1 MQRFKDPSMTQSR
14 LIRTTAFGRRASCP
28 PRRPERRACPVET
41 PALIGEHL
49 AALREGDTP
58 SFQRPVRAL
67 IALAVVGVCLAR
79 WGEAAEPVAQE
90 ALPTAGPQAAEG
102 TYGGERLSL
111 NFQEVEVR
119 SVLQLIAD
127 FIGANLITSDS
138 VTGTM
143 TLRLEDVPWDQAL
156 DLILRTEGLSKREY
170 GNVLLIGPADELA
183 SQERTELEHLR
194 ELSELAPLTTEYIRV
209 RYANAAQMVAL
220 LGSGAGSVL
229 SERGAALVDE
239 RTNTVV
245 LTDTAERLAGFRAA
259 LAKLDIPVR
268 QVLIEGRI
276 VNVNRDYSERLGV
289 RWGGVGRD
297 VLTDGSEL
305 QYGGGSAASA
315 QTGEGREGD
324 SWVVDLTDS
333 APGATRVQVGL
344 AAVDYHLD
352 LELSAL
358 ASEGHAEIIARPQVV
373 TTDKQQATIES
384 GVEIPYQEASS
395 SGATSTSFKE
405 AVMQLEVIPHV
416 TPNERIIMDLVVK
429 QDTVGTLYNGVPSIN
444 TTKIITQVFIGNG
457 ETVVLGGIT
466 RSDRNASITKTPFF
480 GDLPFLGRLFRR
492 SIERDDEHELLIF
505 ITPTIVDEPP
515 PAPSGD
521 EVAATRLSDSA
532 TDPWREGILP
542 SLSAERRFASA
553 GDRSTR
559 AWRRVREGRMPS
571 LQRPSR
577 AGASSPPTG

>member
-1 MQRFKDPSMTQSR
+1 M
-14 LIRTTAFGRRASCP
+14 
-28 PRRPERRACPVET
+28 
-41 PALIGEHL
+41 
-49 AALREGDTP
+49 
-58 SFQRPVRAL
+58 
-67 IALAVVGVCLAR
+67 
-79 WGEAAEPVAQE
+79 
-90 ALPTAGPQAAEG
+90 
-102 TYGGERLSL
+102 
-111 NFQEVEVR
+111 R

-183 SQERTELEHLR
+183 SQERTELENLR
-194 ELSELAPLTTEYIRV
+194 ELSELAPLTTEYVRV

-245 LTDTAERLAGFRAA
+245 LTDTVERLAGFRAA
-259 LAKLDIPVR
+259 LANLDIPVR
-268 QVLIEGRI
+268 QVAIEGRI
-276 VNVNRDYSERLGV
+276 VNVNRDHSERLGI

-297 VLTDGSEL
+297 VLDDGSEL
-305 QYGGGSAASA
+305 QYGGAGAVTGSA
-315 QTGEGREGD
+315 GEGGESGN
-324 SWVVDLTDS
+324 WVVGLADTLPS
-333 APGATRVQVGL
+333 ATRVRVGL
-344 AAVDYHLD
+344 TAVDYRLD

-405 AVMQLEVIPHV
+405 AVMQLEVVPHV

-444 TTKIITQVFIGNG
+444 TTKIITQVFVGNG

-466 RSDRNASITKTPFF
+466 RTDRNASITKTPFF

-492 SIERDDEHELLIF
+492 SIERDDQHEMLIF
-505 ITPTIVDEPP
+505 ITPTVLGQP
-515 PAPSGD
+515 PAAPAAG
-521 EVAATRLSDSA
+521 EIAATS
-532 TDPWREGILP
+532 P
-542 SLSAERRFASA
+542 AS
-553 GDRSTR
+553 G
-559 AWRRVREGRMPS
+559 
-571 LQRPSR
+571 
-577 AGASSPPTG
+577 

>member
-1 MQRFKDPSMTQSR
+1 MTRPHMARDRSRAKRAVTLLQRARSR
-14 LIRTTAFGRRASCP
+14 SRTKG
-28 PRRPERRACPVET
+28 
-41 PALIGEHL
+41 AL
-49 AALREGDTP
+49 
-58 SFQRPVRAL
+58 
-67 IALAVVGVCLAR
+67 ALAVVCLAIGS
-79 WGEAAEPVAQE
+79 GEAGAATPSGEESGNAQGSPL
-90 ALPTAGPQAAEG
+90 ASAGKPEG
-102 TYGGERLSL
+102 SYAGERLSL

-127 FIGANLITSDS
+127 FIGANLVTSDS

-156 DLILRTEGLSKREY
+156 DLILRTEGLAKREY

-183 SQERTELEHLR
+183 SQERTELENLR
-194 ELSELAPLTTEYIRV
+194 ELSELKPLTTEYVRV

-229 SERGAALVDE
+229 SNRGAALVDE

-276 VNVNRDYSERLGV
+276 VNVNRDHSARLGI
-289 RWGGVGRD
+289 RWGGVGRE
-297 VLTDGSEL
+297 VLEDGRDL
-305 QYGGGSAASA
+305 QYGGVGATQDS
-315 QTGEGREGD
+315 TGDVGREGN
-324 SWVVDLTDS
+324 WVVNLAETS
-333 APGATRVQVGL
+333 PAATRVRVGL

-466 RSDRNASITKTPFF
+466 RKGRNASITKTPFF

-492 SIERDDEHELLIF
+492 SLERDDEHELLIF
-505 ITPTIVDEPP
+505 ITPRVVDEPP
-515 PAPSGD
+515 TAPPASD
-521 EVAATRLSDSA
+521 LAAH
-532 TDPWREGILP
+532 LP
-542 SLSAERRFASA
+542 NR
-553 GDRSTR
+553 
-559 AWRRVREGRMPS
+559 
-571 LQRPSR
+571 
-577 AGASSPPTG
+577 

>member
-1 MQRFKDPSMTQSR
+1 MTQWR
-14 LIRTTAFGRRASCP
+14 LTRTTAFGGRASRP
-28 PRRPERRACPVET
+28 PWRADRRACPSEA
-41 PALIGEHL
+41 PARIGKRL
-49 AALREGDTP
+49 AALREGETP
-58 SFQRPVRAL
+58 SLRRPGRAL
-67 IALAVVGVCLAR
+67 VALAIVGACLAR
-79 WGEAAEPVAQE
+79 WGEGAEPVAQE
-90 ALPTAGPQAAEG
+90 APATTAPQAAEG
-102 TYGGERLSL
+102 SYGGERLSL

-245 LTDTAERLAGFRAA
+245 LTDTAERLDGFRAA

-276 VNVNRDYSERLGV
+276 VNVNRDFSERLGV

-305 QYGGGSAASA
+305 QYGGGTASGQAA
-315 QTGEGREGD
+315 EGREGEN
-324 SWVVDLTDS
+324 WVVDLTDAS
-333 APGATRVQVGL
+333 PGTTGVQVGL

-492 SIERDDEHELLIF
+492 SIERDGEHELLIF

-515 PAPSGD
+515 PTPSGD
-521 EVAATRLSDSA
+521 ELAATRLSDSA
-532 TDPWREGILP
+532 TGPR
-542 SLSAERRFASA
+542 
-553 GDRSTR
+553 
-559 AWRRVREGRMPS
+559 REGRMPS
-571 LQRPSR
+571 LRGLSR
-577 AGASSPPTG
+577 SSANSSASG

>member
-1 MQRFKDPSMTQSR
+1 MTRRQKARDRSR
-14 LIRTTAFGRRASCP
+14 DKGALTLP
-28 PRRPERRACPVET
+28 PRARRRSRAKG
-41 PALIGEHL
+41 ALAL
-49 AALREGDTP
+49 AAACLAIGTGQAGAATSGEEESGNAQ
-58 SFQRPVRAL
+58 SS
-67 IALAVVGVCLAR
+67 ALAN
-79 WGEAAEPVAQE
+79 AAKP
-90 ALPTAGPQAAEG
+90 EG
-102 TYGGERLSL
+102 SYAGERLSL

-156 DLILRTEGLSKREY
+156 DLILRTEGLAKREY
-170 GNVLLIGPADELA
+170 GNVLLVGPADELA
-183 SQERTELEHLR
+183 SQERTELENLR
-194 ELSELAPLTTEYIRV
+194 ELSELKPLTTEYVRV
-209 RYANAAQMVAL
+209 RYANAAQMVAP

-259 LAKLDIPVR
+259 LAELDIPVR

-276 VNVNRDYSERLGV
+276 VNVNRDHSERLGI
-289 RWGGVGRD
+289 RWGGLGRE
-297 VLTDGSEL
+297 VLEDGREL
-305 QYGGGSAASA
+305 QYGGVGTTSNSV
-315 QTGEGREGD
+315 GEGSKGGD
-324 SWVVDLTDS
+324 WIVNLPEASP
-333 APGATRVQVGL
+333 AATRVRVGL

-405 AVMQLEVIPHV
+405 AVMQLEVVPHV

-466 RSDRNASITKTPFF
+466 RKGRNASVTKTPFF

-492 SIERDDEHELLIF
+492 SIEQGDEHELLIF
-505 ITPTIVDEPP
+505 ITPRVVDEPP
-515 PAPSGD
+515 AAPLPD
-521 EVAATRLSDSA
+521 ELA
-532 TDPWREGILP
+532 
-542 SLSAERRFASA
+542 
-553 GDRSTR
+553 
-559 AWRRVREGRMPS
+559 
-571 LQRPSR
+571 
-577 AGASSPPTG
+577 ASSPSTG